1 MRLGIR
7 EKVLLNL
14 IILILLSFIN
24 AGAIFK
30 INKLQEKD
38 GLLVNLAGR
47 QRMLSQKM
55 SKNIFLYIL
64 DKKDGN
70 DLDKEKKVIEELKGA
85 MNLYDQT
92 SKAFINGGEVINGI
106 GEKKQMNNIGNN
118 ILVAKKANDLW
129 KEFESEIN
137 KIIEKD
143 EFNSE
148 KFIFDNNNNL
158 LSLSNDIVTVLQKE
172 ADEKVTLMKTIQI
185 YMIVISILVFL
196 ISVIVINKVLI
207 KPIKKISEELE
218 NISNGDGDLTSRI
231 ENTQKDEIGEL
242 AMYFNSFIDNL
253 DEIIFDAKNVTSS
266 VLKES
271 KELVMSMDNIVKGN
285 ESIYLKEMDTH
296 LDAGIENLND
306 MVDNILDKVRNQ
318 TAETEESLAGL
329 EEIAASGQN
338 IKFSTEQTLN
348 LSKESV
354 KLGYESSE
362 SVVVMKERMGEIQKS
377 VGNTNNRILV
387 LTGLSKGIRG
397 IITAIN
403 ALSEQTN
410 LLALNA
416 AIEAARAG
424 EAGKGFSV
432 VADEI
437 RKLAEK
443 TNNET
448 FKVEDII
455 TNIHNE
461 IENVKIA
468 NIEVEGNVVN
478 GMELIE
484 KVIENLN
491 KVVDIT
497 NKNNNKM
504 EEIAD
509 LTGKQAMS
517 SEEITKAVEDITNNS
532 TEIEEIGIDT
542 ITEGITRTLKE
553 KLKAVEN
560 LDKIAESLKNKIDK
574 FKTSKEKKVKEIN

>member
-106 GEKKQMNNIGNN
+106 GEKKQINNIGNN

-172 ADEKVTLMKTIQI
+172 ADKKVTLMKTIQI

>member
-172 ADEKVTLMKTIQI
+172 ADKKVTLMKTIQI